1 MCFRCSQTGKVKEDA
16 IDIFKGRGG
25 ELKFRNYGKMISSL
39 EREDSCGRVMTAI
52 SQGSLL
58 LLIG

>member
-1 MCFRCSQTGKVKEDA
+1 MWKVKEDA

-25 ELKFRNYGKMISSL
+25 GLKSRNYCKMISSL

-52 SQGSLL
+52 SQGNLL